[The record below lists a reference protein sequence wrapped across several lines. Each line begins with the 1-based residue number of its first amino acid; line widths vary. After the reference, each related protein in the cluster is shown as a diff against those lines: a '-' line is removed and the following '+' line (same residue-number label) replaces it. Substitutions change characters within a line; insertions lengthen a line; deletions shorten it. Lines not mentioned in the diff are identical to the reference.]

1 MENSKKET
9 LDKGLTQRAQR
20 FIDELA
26 HCVDIGLSAH
36 SVDCE
41 GRVTLALP
49 YNPELVGNIESG
61 IMHGGAITTLM
72 DTASGTSVIC
82 SLPEFEI
89 CPTLDLRIDYL
100 KSAEP
105 GRPVFGFAECYR
117 VSKNVVFTRGYAFQD
132 NPEDPIAY
140 CVGTFM
146 RLGTEFTPDY
156 FRKRVLEGDYE

>member
-1 MENSKKET
+1 MNKE
-9 LDKGLTQRAQR
+9 LTGRAQR

-26 HCVDIGLSAH
+26 HCVDIGLQAYK
-36 SVDCE
+36 VDDN
-41 GRVTLALP
+41 GATTLILP
-49 YNPELVGNIESG
+49 FNEALVGNTDTR

-82 SLPEFEI
+82 TLEDFEI

-105 GRPVFGFAECYR
+105 DKPIYGFAECYR
-117 VSKNVVFTRGYAFQD
+117 VSRNVVFTRGTAYQD
-132 NPEDPIAY
+132 DMNDPVAH

-146 RLGTEFTPDY
+146 RLGTEFTPEY
-156 FRKRVLEGDYE
+156 FRTRVLEGKR

>member
-1 MENSKKET
+1 MDKE
-9 LDKGLTQRAQR
+9 LTGRAQR
-20 FIDELA
+20 FLDELA
-26 HCVDIGLSAH
+26 HCMDIGLSV
-36 SVDCE
+36 SN
-41 GRVTLALP
+41 VTNDGKTTLLLP
-49 YNPELVGNIESG
+49 YNEELIGNKDTR

-82 SLPEFEI
+82 SLDDFEI

-105 GRPVFGFAECYR
+105 DKPVYGFAECYR
-117 VSKNVVFTRGYAFQD
+117 ISRNVVFTRGSAYQED
-132 NPEDPIAY
+132 INDPIAY

-156 FRKRVLEGDYE
+156 FRTRVLEGNRS

>member
-1 MENSKKET
+1 MSSNLQTEV
-9 LDKGLTQRAQR
+9 DQDLTGRAQR

-26 HCVDIGLSAH
+26 HCVDIGLSA
-36 SVDCE
+36 SRVDSD
-41 GRVTLALP
+41 GRTTLKLP
-49 YNPELVGNIESG
+49 YNKELIGNQDTG

-82 SLPEFEI
+82 SLKDFEI

-105 GRPVFGFAECYR
+105 NKPVFGFAECYR
-117 VSKNVVFTRGYAFQD
+117 ISRNVVFTRGYAYQED
-132 NPEDPIAY
+132 PEDPIAY

-156 FRKRVLEGDYE
+156 FRKRVLQGDYQ